1 MKKGFEGPGGR
12 VRNRTPTL
20 SSPEP
25 LNPQTLVERMPRFT
39 PEQLIFV
46 ALAALI
52 ILGLSVYRMFFL
64 Y

>member
-1 MKKGFEGPGGR
+1 
-12 VRNRTPTL
+12 
-20 SSPEP
+20 
-25 LNPQTLVERMPRFT
+25 MPRLT

-64 Y
+64 YY